1 MRQVKIERLIGL
13 SGIFLGA
20 VLLIVSAL
28 LQFGPASH
36 YAKGQASARIQSE
49 EPTAAFQRVFIQTA
63 LAITYDS
70 VVHEG
75 TTADVDVAVSQR
87 KIITPNPG
95 YPVSDTDPTS
105 SEELKKLAWPI
116 DLTLSGEV
124 RNLSLG
130 ANLPARLSWAI
141 QMKPDTDEASLILQV
156 RNLLGDMSN
165 DLRRTLNQS
174 QKMSLEIN
182 GQTSSIGP
190 DDNIKLHVRVYKFGV
205 PFWMWQWVTLIGGLI
220 SFIIGSALLTG
231 LLSRLWQRI
240 TGAAPAWRDT

>member
-1 MRQVKIERLIGL
+1 VSQVKIERLIGL
-13 SGIFLGA
+13 SAIFFGA
-20 VLLIVSAL
+20 VLLTASVL
-28 LQFGPASH
+28 PQFGPASRGH
-36 YAKGQASARIQSE
+36 ADARIRAE
-49 EPTAAFQRVFIQTA
+49 DPTASFQRAFTQTA

-70 VVHEG
+70 IVREG
-75 TTADVDVAVSQR
+75 TTADVDVTVSQHR
-87 KIITPNPG
+87 IITPNAG
-95 YPVSDTDPTS
+95 YPITDSDPTS
-105 SEELKKLAWPI
+105 SEELTKLAWPI

-124 RNLSLG
+124 KKLSLG
-130 ANLPARLSWAI
+130 ASLPARLTWAI
-141 QMKPDTDEASLILQV
+141 PMKPDTDEASMVLSV

-182 GQTSSIGP
+182 GQTSAIGP
-190 DDNIKLHVRVYKFGV
+190 NDDIKLHVRVYKFGV

-240 TGAAPAWRDT
+240 TGAPPAWRDT